1 MADKQ
6 NKGAAA
12 GAAKDAPAGKKGE
25 EAKKEEKKGLAD
37 EELVSSLPINV
48 AMTYTLSFVDYRV
61 KKTSN

>member
-37 EELVSSLPINV
+37 EELSEE
-48 AMTYTLSFVDYRV
+48 D
-61 KKTSN
+61 